1 MIADLGKLDPFTHM
15 DSRSHNSFPDI
26 KRSSVLKLNILDFH
40 KWLDKHKNRSA
51 KRTCWYLMVF
61 ASTLLNNVRAML
73 STADS
78 RTDCVCESRR
88 VAELFRHYYEAHY
101 TILYDTIL
109 TKCM

>member
-15 DSRSHNSFPDI
+15 HTRSHNSFPDI
-26 KRSSVLKLNILDFH
+26 KRSSLLKLNILDFH

-51 KRTCWYLMVF
+51 KRTCGYLMVF

-73 STADS
+73 SAADW
-78 RTDCVCESRR
+78 RADCVCEPRHG
-88 VAELFRHYYEAHY
+88 AELFRYYYEAHH